1 MAYCSRQM
9 YSWIIWSYP
18 FGTVVEHVSGVPNQ
32 EMLSLIKE
40 CHGCKLSNYIEWLV
54 HKTCMLHQAR
64 KVSGHLNMCVRG
76 IDFVSTILL
85 WYFFY

>member
-1 MAYCSRQM
+1 M

-40 CHGCKLSNYIEWLV
+40 CHGCKHNHVSVLINIHGFLCDRHPTCAKLFINSNYS
-54 HKTCMLHQAR
+54 KY
-64 KVSGHLNMCVRG
+64 G
-76 IDFVSTILL
+76 I
-85 WYFFY
+85 